1 MEDAFGVGASEE
13 MTYGSVQ
20 PKPRALHAEVGEL
33 PRLSRPR
40 GFVVGV
46 ATLGAAALLAIGV
59 SGLLSSARTA
69 LPAAAAG
76 DDDVRPSALV
86 ASTKNGLDTQ
96 CVGGSYDTRN
106 LVKGAKVSFDT
117 TSPMILHAT
126 VDVSFSGEVFQ
137 HSKDVLVSI
146 EYHPNASTLS
156 PLWSPKQ
163 EIDCSRSP
171 GSDNEGTVTIHR
183 LRPGTLYHFAVW
195 VQAIGEDYGSR
206 EYIGTFHTP
215 RTGFARFDGQPFL
228 KLGGVT
234 PTFEIATFAAVPG
247 YKVQER
253 SENGKVKYFEG
264 LIGVDAEG
272 WVVWYYHSCAVE
284 AWDFL
289 EGGEIVLLSRSDGD
303 CDANPNG
310 KKSWEKDIR
319 NVSDGMSARA
329 EATPETR
336 DAYRWNANS
345 QIQIISNMGRLSEQ
359 FVQARP
365 KARARARARIFAG
378 AFFSHAAAA
387 LARRAARDTR

>member
-1 MEDAFGVGASEE
+1 M
-13 MTYGSVQ
+13 
-20 PKPRALHAEVGEL
+20 
-33 PRLSRPR
+33 
-40 GFVVGV
+40 
-46 ATLGAAALLAIGV
+46 
-59 SGLLSSARTA
+59 
-69 LPAAAAG
+69 
-76 DDDVRPSALV
+76 
-86 ASTKNGLDTQ
+86 
-96 CVGGSYDTRN
+96 
-106 LVKGAKVSFDT
+106 
-117 TSPMILHAT
+117 
-126 VDVSFSGEVFQ
+126 
-137 HSKDVLVSI
+137 
-146 EYHPNASTLS
+146 
-156 PLWSPKQ
+156 
-163 EIDCSRSP
+163 
-171 GSDNEGTVTIHR
+171 
-183 LRPGTLYHFAVW
+183 
-195 VQAIGEDYGSR
+195 
-206 EYIGTFHTP
+206 
-215 RTGFARFDGQPFL
+215 
-228 KLGGVT
+228 T

-247 YKVQER
+247 YKFQAR

-336 DAYRWNANS
+336 DTYRWNANS

-365 KARARARARIFAG
+365 ARARARARICG
-378 AFFSHAAAA
+378 GDFFSRGGS

>member
-1 MEDAFGVGASEE
+1 
-13 MTYGSVQ
+13 MTYGSAAEAAGAARGGE
-20 PKPRALHAEVGEL
+20 RAAAV
-33 PRLSRPR
+33 SRPR

-86 ASTKNGLDTQ
+86 ASTKNGLETQ

-183 LRPGTLYHFAVW
+183 LRPGTL
-195 VQAIGEDYGSR
+195 
-206 EYIGTFHTP
+206 
-215 RTGFARFDGQPFL
+215 
-228 KLGGVT
+228 
-234 PTFEIATFAAVPG
+234 
-247 YKVQER
+247 
-253 SENGKVKYFEG
+253 
-264 LIGVDAEG
+264 
-272 WVVWYYHSCAVE
+272 
-284 AWDFL
+284 
-289 EGGEIVLLSRSDGD
+289 
-303 CDANPNG
+303 
-310 KKSWEKDIR
+310 
-319 NVSDGMSARA
+319 
-329 EATPETR
+329 
-336 DAYRWNANS
+336 
-345 QIQIISNMGRLSEQ
+345 
-359 FVQARP
+359 
-365 KARARARARIFAG
+365 
-378 AFFSHAAAA
+378 
-387 LARRAARDTR
+387 